1 MLSLLGCGPQVR
13 PEVDGLKASV
23 PSVRVVGCGGEA
35 VYRLEWTG
43 EEPSWLLFRRHLPL
57 HVRYYSY
64 FGVPCG
70 GEGQLVP
77 LSEGFYYG
85 KTPAQEVTLDLAV
98 PFWARSMT
106 LRVGRSPLI
115 VERELSD

>member
-23 PSVRVVGCGGEA
+23 PSVRVVGCGREA